1 MLTNQAECGSE
12 HQLDCGGL
20 SKFSFFKLVMDLNGL
35 GAVDWGAMTGAG
47 PRSGILLLPL
57 MMENKTMLKG
67 LVPQNAKAKTRSL

>member
-1 MLTNQAECGSE
+1 
-12 HQLDCGGL
+12 
-20 SKFSFFKLVMDLNGL
+20 MDLNGL